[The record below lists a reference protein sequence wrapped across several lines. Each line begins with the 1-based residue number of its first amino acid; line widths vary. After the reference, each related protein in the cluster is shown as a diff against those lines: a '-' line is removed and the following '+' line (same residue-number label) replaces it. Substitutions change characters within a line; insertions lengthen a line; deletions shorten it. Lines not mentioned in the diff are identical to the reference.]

1 MKKSITTSVQINADS
16 QTVWKVFTDF
26 KSYPE
31 WNPFVKSLKGEVKVG
46 NQIEVKLQNMIFRPR
61 VLKFDKSEEFI
72 WLGHLWFKGL
82 FDGEHSF
89 RLTDNGDGTTTF
101 EQRESFSGLLVRMLA
116 KKLDKDTKPGF
127 EAMNKELKLRVE
139 KYHAPL

>member
-1 MKKSITTSVQINADS
+1 MKKTITTSVQINADS
-16 QTVWKVFTDF
+16 QTVWKVFSDF
-26 KSYPE
+26 DSYPE
-31 WNPFVKSLKGEVKVG
+31 WNPFVKFLKGEVKVG

-61 VLKFDKSEEFI
+61 VLKFDKSEEFT

-89 RLTDNGDGTTTF
+89 RLTDNGDGTTSF
-101 EQRESFSGLLVRMLA
+101 EQREQFSGLLVRLLS
-116 KKLDKDTKPGF
+116 KSLDRDTKPGF

-139 KYHAPL
+139 KFHAPH

>member
-1 MKKSITTSVQINADS
+1 MKKTITTSVQINTDS

-26 KSYPE
+26 DRYPE
-31 WNPFVKSLKGEVKVG
+31 WNPFVKYLKGEVKVG
-46 NQIEVKLQNMIFRPR
+46 NQIEVKLQNMTFRPR
-61 VLKFDKSEEFI
+61 VQKFEKSKEFT

-89 RLTDNGDGTTTF
+89 LLTDNGDGITTF

-127 EAMNKELKLRVE
+127 EAMNRELKLRAE
-139 KYHAPL
+139 EYAIN